1 MRDWL
6 REVRFAGR
14 LLGKSPGPAIVAVV
28 ALGLGIGLATT
39 SFSIA
44 WGVLFRGLPFPGGD
58 RIMDISTRD
67 AAHPESRGPVDLHD
81 FVDWRARQTSF
92 ESLVGYDDG
101 TVNLSGAER
110 AERFDGAYVTA
121 NAFDAL
127 GVRPFLGRTFR
138 PGDDAPG
145 TPLVV
150 ILSHWLWTTRY
161 DGDPAVVGRAIRING
176 MPATVVGVMPP
187 RFAFPFREKIWVSLK
202 LDLAAAPRGKAR
214 AIAVIGRLKEEIG
227 RAHV

>member
-67 AAHPESRGPVDLHD
+67 AAHPESRRSRRRTLPRRIS
-81 FVDWRARQTSF
+81 RARSRSRTRSATRRR
-92 ESLVGYDDG
+92 GI
-101 TVNLSGAER
+101 AWRR
-110 AERFDGAYVTA
+110 AHRHKSS
-121 NAFDAL
+121 
-127 GVRPFLGRTFR
+127 R
-138 PGDDAPG
+138 
-145 TPLVV
+145 
-150 ILSHWLWTTRY
+150 
-161 DGDPAVVGRAIRING
+161 
-176 MPATVVGVMPP
+176 
-187 RFAFPFREKIWVSLK
+187 
-202 LDLAAAPRGKAR
+202 APRS
-214 AIAVIGRLKEEIG
+214 
-227 RAHV
+227 